1 MYRAED
7 DNARPPLLNLLIV
20 VTLITI
26 VVSLYYLIDYYL
38 VRDGS
43 NGKVTWF
50 APNQSCELSHAPC
63 SAELG
68 RFGRVTLSLEGDISP
83 LTPLGIHVVTEGV
96 TPEGVEVD
104 FIGRHMDMGVKRSM
118 LTTTDAPSAERQ
130 QWLGEGQL
138 GFCSSATM
146 AWRAQIIVTTERGRL
161 GSWFDFDSHPQ
172 ASTAEQLES
181 SVNQLFRNER
191 RSRSAHDSDRRSGS

>member
-1 MYRAED
+1 MYRVEE
-7 DNARPPLLNLLIV
+7 DNARPRLLNLLII

-50 APNQSCELSHAPC
+50 APNQSCELNHAPC
-63 SAELG
+63 TAELG
-68 RFGRVTLSLEGDISP
+68 RFGRITLALEGDISP
-83 LTPLGIHVVTEGV
+83 LTPLGIRVMTEGV
-96 TPEGVEVD
+96 SPEGVEVD
-104 FIGRHMDMGVKRSM
+104 FIGRHMDMGVKRSV
-118 LTTTDAPSAERQ
+118 LSTTDAQSLERQ
-130 QWLGEGQL
+130 HWQGEGQL

-146 AWRAQIIVTTERGRL
+146 AWRAQVIVTTERGRL

-172 ASTAEQLES
+172 ATTAEQLES
-181 SVNQLFRNER
+181 SVDQLFR
-191 RSRSAHDSDRRSGS
+191 SDTRPTHQGS

>member
-1 MYRAED
+1 MYRAEEE
-7 DNARPPLLNLLIV
+7 NARPPLLNLLIM
-20 VTLITI
+20 VTLLTI

-68 RFGRVTLSLEGDISP
+68 RFGRITLALDGDISP
-83 LTPLGIHVVTEGV
+83 LTPLGIRVITEDV
-96 TPEGVEVD
+96 APEGVEVD
-104 FIGRHMDMGVKRSM
+104 FIGRHMDMGVKRSL
-118 LTTTDAPSAERQ
+118 LTTRDAPTQARQ
-130 QWLGEGQL
+130 HWSGEGQL

-146 AWRAQIIVTTERGRL
+146 AWRAQVIVTTERGRL
-161 GSWFDFDSHPQ
+161 GSWFDFDSHPP

-181 SVNQLFRNER
+181 SVNQLFSPDER
-191 RSRSAHDSDRRSGS
+191 SVRRDS